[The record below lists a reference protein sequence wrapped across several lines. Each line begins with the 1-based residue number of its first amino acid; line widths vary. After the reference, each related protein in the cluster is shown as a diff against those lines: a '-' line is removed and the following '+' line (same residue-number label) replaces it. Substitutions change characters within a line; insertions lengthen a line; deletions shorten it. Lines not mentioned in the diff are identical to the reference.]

1 MNLKFYQNEDRYS
14 DGDVENDIL
23 AMVKENK
30 SIQDIPPWE
39 VKYPI
44 IYHLSETR
52 ENILSWYPFSK
63 EETILEVGAGC
74 GAITGLL
81 CRKVRHVTSVDLSKR
96 RSDINYARNKKYD
109 NLDIYVGNL
118 NDMIFEEKFDYI
130 VLNGVLEYAISF
142 TDSETPYEDFLLQ
155 MSKFLKYSGK
165 IIISIENRLGLKYF
179 SGAAEDHTAILFSGL
194 NEYQHI
200 DFVRTFSKTEIETL
214 LESVNF
220 KNYKFYYPYPDYKFP
235 IEIFTED
242 TFEENEYGK
251 AYPNYDGNQWYL
263 FDENKVAYSLVKEG
277 VMATFSNSF
286 LIVASREELNESH
299 EILYAK
305 INNDRKD
312 SFRIITTIEKVNGR
326 KQAVKSPLCSE
337 AEKHIKE
344 IYNHSQERGE
354 ERFGY
359 LKGEITDRGV
369 VYPYLESGNLNQEV
383 LKLIKEK
390 RVDRIV
396 EIMQEIVDGYLQDS
410 HLTSSYHTAEFQNVF
425 GNTRLDME
433 MECINHMNIDLI
445 CDNLYRSEKGMTAID
460 CEWIFDFAIPIHF
473 IIWRT
478 INDIYAKYDALHGL
492 EPIAD
497 MFEKFG
503 IDQRQSY
510 VFWCWSVYFSDEYV
524 KNRQLEKYKAEIPK
538 VDVQELYRLC
548 KDKQPLMIESSLY
561 YDDGSG
567 YSEEKR
573 IKKCVELVADTFH
586 ISYDLHGVSG
596 IKKLRFD
603 PLEGTCCICSL
614 IQNATSFVPIN
625 SSGTCKQGD
634 LFLTTDPMYEMNIQG
649 ENIKNILVQGHITKL
664 SPEEVEKHDQII
676 LQQENDENNE
686 NDEKMQDVILDVQ
699 KNNREKELPKKRHE
713 KRIKKNKIKKN
724 ITEERH

>member
-30 SIQDIPPWE
+30 SIQDIPPKE
-39 VKYPI
+39 VNYPI
-44 IYHLSETR
+44 VYHLSKVR
-52 ENILSWYPFSK
+52 ENILSWYPFRE
-63 EETILEVGAGC
+63 EETVLEVGAGC

-81 CRKVRHVTSVDLSKR
+81 CRKLKHVTSVDLSKR
-96 RSDINYARNKKYD
+96 RSDINYARNKEYD

-130 VLNGVLEYAISF
+130 VLNGVLEYAVSF
-142 TDSETPYEDFLLQ
+142 TDSETPYEDFLLG
-155 MSKFLKYSGK
+155 MSRFLKDSGK

-179 SGAAEDHTAILFSGL
+179 SGAAEDHTAVLFSGL
-194 NEYQHI
+194 NEYQNI

-251 AYPNYDGNQWYL
+251 AYPNYDGNQVRL
-263 FDENKVAYSLVKEG
+263 FDEDKVAYSLVKEG
-277 VMATFSNSF
+277 VISTFTNSF

-305 INNDRKD
+305 INNDRED
-312 SFRIITTIEKVNGR
+312 PFRIITTIEKVNGS
-326 KQAVKSPLCSE
+326 KQVVKGSLCSE
-337 AEKHIKE
+337 ASEHIKE
-344 IYNHSQERGE
+344 IFNHSQKREE

-390 RVDRIV
+390 KVGRII
-396 EIMQEIVDGYLQDS
+396 EIMQEIMDGYLQDS
-410 HLTSSYHTAEFQNVF
+410 HLTNSYHTAAFQEVF
-425 GNTRLDME
+425 GHERLDIE
-433 MECINHMNIDLI
+433 MKCINHVNIDLI

-460 CEWIFDFAIPIHF
+460 CEWIFDFDIPVHF

-478 INDIYAKYDALHGL
+478 INDIYAKYNTMHGL
-492 EPIAD
+492 MPIAD
-497 MFEKFG
+497 MFMKFG

-538 VDVQELYRLC
+538 VDVQELQKLS
-548 KDKQPLMIESSLY
+548 KEPFMIDASLY

-567 YSEEKR
+567 YSEEKCFKRR
-573 IKKCVELVADTFH
+573 IELVDNRFAV
-586 ISYDLHGVSG
+586 SYDLSSISGV
-596 IKKLRFD
+596 KKLRFD
-603 PLEGTCCICSL
+603 PLEGICCVCSL
-614 IQNATSFVPIN
+614 IQGITSFIPSN
-625 SSGTCKQGD
+625 SSGTLKQGD
-634 LFLTTDPMYEMNIQG
+634 LFLSADPMYEMNIQG
-649 ENIKNILVQGHITKL
+649 EDVQNISIQGYITQL
-664 SPEEVEKHDQII
+664 SSKEVAEYYQII
-676 LQQENDENNE
+676 LQQQKQKNEEKMREVMGHIQESYREKLLLKIKARRKSMKENN
-686 NDEKMQDVILDVQ
+686 KG
-699 KNNREKELPKKRHE
+699 KR
-713 KRIKKNKIKKN
+713 K
-724 ITEERH
+724 